1 MAGVHRVADPSL
13 SDVAQPIL
21 LMDTA
26 GIVGSTLAIFM
37 RLTSLRRLARSR
49 PLNGRKPQRRSFVR
63 NADKSTML
71 TILTWYLEEMLSS
84 LLSDQT

>member
-26 GIVGSTLAIFM
+26 GIVASTLAIFM
-37 RLTSLRRLARSR
+37 RLTSLRRLARS
-49 PLNGRKPQRRSFVR
+49 GRCTAESPGERVS
-63 NADKSTML
+63 SGML
-71 TILTWYLEEMLSS
+71 TS
-84 LLSDQT
+84 QRC